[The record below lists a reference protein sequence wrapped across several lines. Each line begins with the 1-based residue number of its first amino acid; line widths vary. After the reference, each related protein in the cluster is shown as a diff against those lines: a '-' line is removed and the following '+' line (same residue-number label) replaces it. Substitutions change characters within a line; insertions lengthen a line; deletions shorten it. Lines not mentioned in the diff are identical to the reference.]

1 MAKALRGASFA
12 AAFVMLAVFILAPY
26 TAYAQSTYTPSV
38 EISSSAVYMADT
50 SGNVLYEQNA
60 DQRMY
65 PAELTQIMTAIIVIE
80 NIDGVGGWE
89 AEATFTASMQNYLY
103 ENRGATVLTGLAAGE
118 VLSADQLFH
127 AMVIA
132 SGYDAAM
139 ALAGLICDG
148 DQDAFVELMN
158 AKARELGA
166 SDTNFTNCHGLHDTA
181 HYTTAHDMYL
191 IANYAMT
198 LDKFVETVA
207 LRSYNSGPTSYN
219 ENLLWNTDNGLMAS
233 GNVHYYAPVTG
244 IKAGY
249 TQEAGRN
256 IVSSASQDG
265 FTYIQVDMGAPYEL
279 KDDTYN
285 LALVDAKNLYMWAF
299 TEFQVKTVVEYGE
312 QIGEVP
318 LELAWEKDYLQL
330 MVGERYVALL
340 PSSVDVSSITYEY
353 DLPEY
358 VEAPVE
364 KGDEIGTLKLVSA
377 GEVIGSVPLLAA
389 ESVAM
394 SEGLYALNA
403 ALEMTRS
410 FWFKFIVVLIIV
422 IIGLYITLMIVRNRN
437 RRKYG
442 NIRHNKKI

>member
-1 MAKALRGASFA
+1 MRNRRAISLM
-12 AAFVMLAVFILAPY
+12 AAFIMIAVFIMSPY
-26 TAYAQSTYTPSV
+26 TAYAESQYTPSV
-38 EISSSAVYMADT
+38 DINSEAVYLADT
-50 SGNVLYEQNA
+50 NGNVLYEKNS

-65 PAELTQIMTAIIVIE
+65 PAELTQVMTAIVVIE
-80 NIDGVGGWE
+80 NIDKVGGWD
-89 AEATFTASMQNYLY
+89 AEATFTTSMQNYLY
-103 ENRGATVLTGLAAGE
+103 ENRGATILSGLAAGE
-118 VLSADQLFH
+118 VLTADQLFH
-127 AMVIA
+127 AMVIS

-148 DQDAFVELMN
+148 DQEAFVELMN
-158 AKARELGA
+158 EKAHELGA
-166 SDTNFTNCHGLHDTA
+166 NDTNFTNCHGLHDTA

-198 LDKFVETVA
+198 LDKFTETVA
-207 LRSYNSGPTSYN
+207 LTSYNSGPTNYN

-244 IKAGY
+244 IKVGY

-256 IVSSASQDG
+256 VVSSASQDG
-265 FTYIQVDMGAPYEL
+265 FTYIQVDMGAPFEL
-279 KDDTYN
+279 QDDTYN

-318 LELAWEKDYLQL
+318 LQLAWEKDYLQL
-330 MVGERYVALL
+330 MVGERFVALL

-358 VEAPVE
+358 VDAPVE

-377 GEVIGSVPLLAA
+377 GEVIGTVPLLAA

-394 SEGLYALNA
+394 SDGLYALNA

-410 FWFKFIVVLIIV
+410 FWFKFIVVLILV
-422 IIGLYITLMIVRNRN
+422 IIALYVALMVIRNHN
-437 RRKYG
+437 RKKYG
-442 NIRHNKKI
+442 NIRHNKKV